1 MPKLYAKLRK
11 HSFRYSINDHFQFRK
26 KALTWA
32 YGFSH
37 FSLFNH
43 NNIKSYP
50 YGPFDDILA
59 VGARKV
65 LKFEGKDDFEQLKQY
80 YQHQKDWML
89 GYFGYDLKNQ
99 LEELSSHHPDHVGF
113 PPIYF
118 YIPEHLLFFYG
129 DRVYIESNIL
139 PDDILKDINET
150 VASDDAAP
158 APEVSVKVN
167 TSRSEYVRT
176 VNQLK
181 NHIEEGDIYEINYCI
196 EFSAIDIEI
205 NPLKIYS
212 KLIEVSPTP
221 FSVLHKFN
229 DCFLICASPERF
241 LKKAGNKLIS
251 QPIKGTARRGNSPF
265 EDEVIKQKLRT
276 DEKELAENMMIVD
289 LVRNDLARTA
299 VTGSVKV
306 EEMFGIYSFR
316 QLHQMISTVTSELKE
331 NIHFIDAIKSAF
343 PMGSMTGAP
352 KIMVMKLIEQYEK
365 ARRGLYSGAMGYITP
380 DGDFDFNVVIR
391 SLLYNQAKKT
401 ISFQVGSAITYDA
414 IAEQEY
420 EECLLKAK
428 AILQILQASVEE

>member
-1 MPKLYAKLRK
+1 MRK
-11 HSFRYSINDHFQFRK
+11 HSFRYSINDSQFRK

-32 YGFSH
+32 HGFSH
-37 FSLFNH
+37 FSWFNH
-43 NNIKSYP
+43 NNIRSYP
-50 YGPFDDILA
+50 YGPFDEILA
-59 VGARKV
+59 VGAHQV

-80 YQHQKDWML
+80 YETHEDWII
-89 GYFGYDLKNQ
+89 GYLGYDLKNQ
-99 LEELSSHHPDHVGF
+99 IEQLSSDHLDHVGF
-113 PPIYF
+113 PSIYF
-118 YIPEHLLFFYG
+118 YIPEHLIFFHG

-139 PDDILKDINET
+139 PYDILKSIKRTDVSGDSPMATEI
-150 VASDDAAP
+150 
-158 APEVSVKVN
+158 SVKAN

-196 EFSAIDIEI
+196 EFSASDVEI
-205 NPLKIYS
+205 NPLTIYS
-212 KLIEVSPTP
+212 ELTEVSPTP

-289 LVRNDLARTA
+289 LVRNDLSRTA

-316 QLHQMISTVTSELKE
+316 QLHQMISTVTSELKD
-331 NIHFIDAIKSAF
+331 NIHFIDAIKLAF

-352 KIMVMKLIEQYEK
+352 KIMVMKLIERYEK
-365 ARRGLYSGAMGYITP
+365 AKRGLYSGAMGYITP

-391 SLLYNQAKKT
+391 SLLYNKTEKT

-420 EECLLKAK
+420 DECLLKAK